1 MNNNSTNFYQLA
13 KVNNN
18 AFNNQ
23 TTTSNQSTKQSYQK
37 TFVPKKTFKYEN
49 ENEIESEE
57 EEDEE
62 DETNN
67 EDIFNSNNEEFIEFK
82 KNVTEWLTLDDDI
95 NTLQNAI
102 KERRTKKNEMTP
114 KIMDFMNRY
123 EINDLNTHNGKLKFT
138 KTLQTKP
145 LNKQFLISRLG
156 DFFKDFTKGEKAATF
171 ILENR
176 DKQERFNLRRV
187 KEKKNELKL

>member
-37 TFVPKKTFKYEN
+37 TFVPKKTSKY

-57 EEDEE
+57 EEDEEE